1 MLMLNPLINHLR
13 RPTDVGEI
21 LDWLLH
27 QGLMLTDT
35 ELGNV
40 QLVNWGRGYLEIKA
54 QRGFGREFLRFFD
67 RVKMQDGSACARA
80 MEHSLPVLVPDV
92 MADRGFVHS
101 LAVMERAGV
110 RAVQS
115 TPIKSSSG
123 AFLGVLSTHFPGR
136 HQPTKIEMR
145 NVQHAAQIAADAL
158 IYSRIDD
165 LSAVDR
171 ISLSAKLVRQSLV
184 MIERTDLLTNSWMAK
199 R

>member
-1 MLMLNPLINHLR
+1 MLNPLMNHLSQ
-13 RPTDVGEI
+13 PADVGEI

-27 QGLMLTDT
+27 QGLMLTDIG
-35 ELGNV
+35 LGNV
-40 QLVNWGRGYLEIKA
+40 QLTNWGRGYLEIKA

-80 MEHSLPVLVPDV
+80 MEHSLPVVVQDV
-92 MADRGFVHS
+92 MADRGFLHS
-101 LAVMERAGV
+101 LAIMERAGV

-145 NVQHAAQIAADAL
+145 NVQHAAHMAADAL
-158 IYSRIDD
+158 ICARINN
-165 LSAVDR
+165 LSAVDQ
-171 ISLSAKLVRQSLV
+171 ISRSAKLIQQSLV
-184 MIERTDLLTNSWMAK
+184 MID
-199 R
+199 